1 MAKLRASI
9 EKVRAEA
16 AKSEPLN
23 KYEEPSFQYGWNIDN
38 CAEVW
43 SARDAI
49 LKGARYDN
57 FIVRTENLAGGFA
70 KPCEN
75 CRRTFLDFYN
85 IDNDK

>member
-16 AKSEPLN
+16 EKLRPLN
-23 KYEEPSFQYGWNIDN
+23 KYGEPSFQYEWNIDK

-57 FIVRTENLAGGFA
+57 FIVRTENLRGGFA
-70 KPCEN
+70 EPCEN
-75 CRRTFLDFYN
+75 CSRTFFDFYN